1 MSLTAKRSRDPSQ
14 FCSPDI
20 RVIGGQVKQNIGK
33 QQPPLYES
41 FIHKTQGTGT
51 NTFLPS
57 TSRLCLNWFE
67 NG

>member
-33 QQPPLYES
+33 QQPPL
-41 FIHKTQGTGT
+41 
-51 NTFLPS
+51 
-57 TSRLCLNWFE
+57 
-67 NG
+67 